1 MSNQV
6 TIRVDRHQASGWLL
20 ERYHTAPPPVEVST
34 CPLVRSVQARL
45 NGWGEGRLLVT
56 DDADSDAVAGWIDG
70 LRERLERGDLASLA
84 PIDLGDGVLA
94 SGELTIRV
102 MLADLDHLDWLAF
115 DAPDSPRLADR
126 RRWLVDDFRRLRAQ
140 IG

>member
-1 MSNQV
+1 
-6 TIRVDRHQASGWLL
+6 
-20 ERYHTAPPPVEVST
+20 
-34 CPLVRSVQARL
+34 VQARL

-56 DDADSDAVAGWIDG
+56 DDADSDEVAGWIDG